1 MAKKATYYGVNPPF
15 IGGVQNVLS
24 RQVDERLI
32 KNDILQ
38 LVLTLPGERVY
49 RPNFGTRL
57 RAIVFDSLTDG
68 DLGSLARDIQQAILD
83 NDERVSNLNVVCANE
98 NEGQSVRV
106 RIEATIVTAPLTKF
120 LVDLTF
126 NQSGAV
132 TLAK

>member
-1 MAKKATYYGVNPPF
+1 MAKKPTYYGFNPPF
-15 IGGVQNVLS
+15 MGGVQNVLS

-38 LVLTLPGERVY
+38 LILTLPGERVY

-57 RAIVFDSLTDG
+57 RAIVFDSLTDA
-68 DLGSLARDIQQAILD
+68 DLSSLARDIKQSILD
-83 NDERVSNLNVVCANE
+83 NDDRVDNLTVTCANE
-98 NEGQSVRV
+98 NEGQNVRV
-106 RIEATIVTAPLTKF
+106 RIEATIVTAPLVRF
-120 LVDLTF
+120 MIDLAF